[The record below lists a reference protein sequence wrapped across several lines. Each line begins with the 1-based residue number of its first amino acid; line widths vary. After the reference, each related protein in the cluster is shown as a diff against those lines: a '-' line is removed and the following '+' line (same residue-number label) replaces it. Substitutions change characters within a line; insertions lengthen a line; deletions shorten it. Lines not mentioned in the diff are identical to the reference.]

1 VRDIRFLPPIAVVA
15 ALAAC
20 SHAPAPIPEPTAS
33 PPAVVTA
40 AACPPPGVVITAG
53 GGDAAAGY
61 RELPLTVRNCGTTD
75 YTLQGRPE
83 IVVLDDKQQP
93 LEVKI
98 GASIHY
104 TASPRRITL
113 KPGQGTTA
121 VLSWHGTVTTG
132 EVQNGAALEVAP
144 VKGAPKQLVVLPV
157 TMDLGTTGKLDT
169 SAWL

>member
-1 VRDIRFLPPIAVVA
+1 MIAVVA
-15 ALAAC
+15 TVAAC
-20 SHAPAPIPEPTAS
+20 SEAPAPIPRPTAGPS
-33 PPAVVTA
+33 TAAPA

-53 GGDAAAGY
+53 DGDAAAGY
-61 RELPLTVRNCGTTD
+61 RELSLTVKNCGTTD

-83 IVVLDDKQQP
+83 IVVLDDKRQP

-144 VKGAPKQLVVLPV
+144 VKGAPKQLVTLPV